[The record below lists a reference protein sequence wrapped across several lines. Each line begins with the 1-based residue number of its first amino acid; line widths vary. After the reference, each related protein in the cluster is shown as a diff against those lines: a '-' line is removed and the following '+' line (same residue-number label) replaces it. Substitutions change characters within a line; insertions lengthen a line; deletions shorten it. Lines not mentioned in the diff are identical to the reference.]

1 MLPGLSDQA
10 PTPTTG
16 GLTRTLKPLLGAAAL
31 GGHVSASVVDDATGT
46 RLLGRDAGSARAPAS
61 TASLLTGVAVLSAV
75 GGATTLP
82 TTVVQGAGADEVVL
96 VGGGDMMLG
105 TGASKPRS
113 AEGRAGLGTLARQ
126 VADALS
132 REGRTRV
139 AVRFDDSLFTGGT
152 VAPGWAAVDIGY
164 GLTGRVAALGL
175 DRDRA
180 VPGHPAPADL
190 ALSAARAFASA
201 LDAAGI
207 SVTGA
212 PVRTKAPAGARRLG
226 LVRSAPVQDVLSVAL
241 HESDNAL
248 AEGLAHLTAR
258 AVKRPATF
266 ADAPQA
272 VLDQVQ
278 HVGIDTGPTVLLDGS
293 GLTRGSLVPAAVLT
307 DVLRAAGSREH
318 PEPAATARR
327 PAGRRVQRHP
337 RRPLHRAPG
346 PRRRRRGARQD
357 RHAHRHQ
364 HPGRRHRRRRRAAA
378 RVRRPRRP
386 RADRR
391 HRRRPAHHGPDRR
404 GARGLRLPLTPARPR
419 WARRRHVGSGHER
432 PQRARPG
439 SSTGTW
445 RRRPPGGWPARD
457 PWCRRGRP
465 RRRWA
470 RCGPRPPRRALT
482 SPRSPGC
489 TRRPTTP
496 W

>member
-1 MLPGLSDQA
+1 MRRRSVRRLRAALVACALVAGYAVADAQDVVPGVLTTSPAAVAAAPRPTPSDPARTAAAPVLPGLSDQA

-46 RLLGRDAGSARAPAS
+46 QLLGRDAGSARAPAS
-61 TASLLTGVAVLSAV
+61 TAKLLTGVAVLSAV

-212 PVRTKAPAGARRLG
+212 PVRTKAPAGARQLG

-318 PEPAATARR
+318 PELR
-327 PAGRRVQRHP
+327 PLLDGLPVAGFSGTLAGRF
-337 RRPLHRAPG
+337 
-346 PRRRRRGARQD
+346 
-357 RHAHRHQ
+357 
-364 HPGRRHRRRRRAAA
+364 
-378 RVRRPRRP
+378 
-386 RADRR
+386 
-391 HRRRPAHHGPDRR
+391 
-404 GARGLRLPLTPARPR
+404 T
-419 WARRRHVGSGHER
+419 ER
-432 PQRARPG
+432 
-439 SSTGTW
+439 
-445 RRRPPGGWPARD
+445 PARD
-457 PWCRRGRP
+457 AAGEVRAKTGTLTGINTLAGVTVDADGRLLVFAVLADHVPTGGTDAARHTMDRIAAALADCGCR
-465 RRRWA
+465 
-470 RCGPRPPRRALT
+470 
-482 SPRSPGC
+482 
-489 TRRPTTP
+489 
-496 W
+496 